1 MLSDQRIMNPLNA
14 YRCSV
19 AYITSRRKEEVVEQ
33 RMAKGSWNDAAFSL
47 PCYQIDVSRAGQNQL
62 LCTLPPF
69 ILASVWIPPILG
81 GYSLEF
87 LRGVPVSLVKRHR
100 TLCSEAYPLDN
111 GKGYSKPCASWLE
124 KNSALQ
130 YLKILASSNKIVARS
145 S

>member
-62 LCTLPPF
+62 PL
-69 ILASVWIPPILG
+69 
-81 GYSLEF
+81 
-87 LRGVPVSLVKRHR
+87 
-100 TLCSEAYPLDN
+100 YPSAVHSYKCLNTADPWWVLT
-111 GKGYSKPCASWLE
+111 GIFTGCASQFSETTLY
-124 KNSALQ
+124 AM
-130 YLKILASSNKIVARS
+130 
-145 S
+145 